1 MNGNGPEDELRQ
13 AFQGK
18 RALVTGGLGF
28 IGSNLARRLAAL
40 GSEVLVVDA
49 LFPEQGGNRFNLA
62 DADKGKIA
70 IEIADLRDT
79 PLDRLV
85 DGRDYLFSL
94 AGQTSHQGSME
105 APLDDLDLNCRVAL
119 ALLEACRRKAPGISV
134 VYTSTRQL
142 YGKPRS
148 LPVDETHPISP
159 PDINAIH
166 KLAAEQYHLLY
177 RRVYGVKSSILRLTN
192 TYGPRMRVKDARQ
205 TFIGIWLRALAEG
218 KPFEVWEGGQK
229 RDFTYASDMVEALL
243 LAASHPKAQGE
254 VFNIGGGGAVTLK
267 NLADRLIEAF
277 GGGSYVLKEF
287 PAERKRI
294 DIGDYEADDRKFR
307 EASGWAPRV
316 SLDEGLKRTL
326 DYYRAHLAHYL

>member
-1 MNGNGPEDELRQ
+1 MNGNGSEDELRQ

-28 IGSNLARRLAAL
+28 IGSNLARRLAGL
-40 GSEVLVVDA
+40 GADVLVVDA

-62 DADKGKIA
+62 DAAGGKLA
-70 IEIADLRDT
+70 IEIADLRT
-79 PLDRLV
+79 APLDRLV

-105 APLDDLDLNCRVAL
+105 APLEDLDLNCRVAL

-134 VYTSTRQL
+134 VYSSTRQL
-142 YGKPRS
+142 YGKPRF
-148 LPVDETHPISP
+148 LPVDESHPIAP

-166 KLAAEQYHLLY
+166 KFAAEQYHLLY
-177 RRVYGVKSSILRLTN
+177 RRVYGIRSSVLRLTN

-229 RDFTYASDMVEALL
+229 RDFTYADDMVEALL
-243 LAASHPKAQGE
+243 LAVSHPKAQGE
-254 VFNIGGGGAVTLK
+254 VFNIGGGGSVTLK
-267 NLADRLIEAF
+267 NLADRLIAAH
-277 GGGSYVLKEF
+277 GGGRYVLKEF

-307 EASGWAPRV
+307 AATGWAPRV
-316 SLDEGLKRTL
+316 SLDDGLKRTL
-326 DYYRAHLAHYL
+326 DYYRVHLAHYL